1 MDDVVVSVSWWRG
14 VMAVMCD
21 VALGYGWHRRGSS
34 DGDHKTHMHSG
45 MDRKTANRTIG
56 DALDIFGLQWSW
68 RMQVNG
74 VSVNGWK
81 R

>member
-1 MDDVVVSVSWWRG
+1 MVSVRWWRE
-14 VMAVMCD
+14 VRAVMCD
-21 VALGYGWHRRGSS
+21 VALGYGWHRGKSP
-34 DGDHKTHMHSG
+34 DDDCKAQIHNG
-45 MDRKTANRTIG
+45 MDRKTANGTKG

-68 RMQVNG
+68 GMQVNG